1 MYTFEKA
8 VAKMEEKAKNMKN
21 EAKERLKNKP
31 YEKKK

>member
-8 VAKMEEKAKNMKN
+8 VAKMEQKAKSTKE
-21 EAKERLKNKP
+21 EAKERLKNQQ